1 VCSYSETEQFEEAVR
16 DYEKVCK
23 MDRSRGK
30 LMIIMP
36 SSTLITVNIIVV
48 EVKVVP

>member
-1 VCSYSETEQFEEAVR
+1 MESEKYEEAVR

-30 LMIIMP
+30 ATSKMSEIRLDY
-36 SSTLITVNIIVV
+36 TH
-48 EVKVVP
+48 EK